1 MKEKKI
7 NPMGLL
13 LKWANKDRKWIILSV
28 LCGFISGILGI
39 GAYIGI
45 YRLMDALVSGSCN
58 GQVVVDNAIL
68 ITTTVILRNIFLGTS
83 GVLSHK
89 GAYGAL
95 FTVRCMVTEHL
106 SKVPLGALNEK
117 RTGDMKTVLNED
129 IEKLERGL
137 AHNLPEFVSYFVG
150 PFVIFF
156 YLLSVNVEL
165 ALISLV
171 PLLFVIGIMVLMFA
185 RMMKVMDRASES
197 ARNFNSV
204 IIEYIHGMRLIKAYN
219 MGSQSFGKFKAA
231 IDSENDLWNEM
242 SIKTGPL
249 YAAFN
254 IALECGMV
262 FLVPIGG
269 RMFLNSSIPAS
280 VFLLFAYVGS
290 MYLTE
295 ILPLQQLAMELAQV
309 FAGVG
314 KVKEI
319 LDIPVF
325 DGEKPYPDKQ
335 DITLEDVTF
344 AYDKEKENVLEHAS
358 MSMKQ
363 GEKVAI
369 VGKSGAYINILTE
382 NVAKYERI
390 LTHKMPNLIKNGV
403 IALMIIVF
411 TSILYM
417 PAGLI
422 MLVAAALF
430 IPELMI
436 SFQIADTY
444 GGRKAVIY
452 NNTVSSVVNYIT
464 GIQTLRAYGMTGV
477 KNEALTRDLKEFSDI
492 NYNYEARGIPVSFFF
507 NILQWLTLP
516 AIMIVSRGPWLEGQ
530 ISGAEFMMLCMVPI
544 LLARI
549 LMSMAID
556 IFSFK
561 DMYISKEYIVKLA
574 NEKEEV
580 QNDEPFMPDN
590 YTIQFRNVFFSYEEG
605 KEVLSHVNLVI
616 PAGKL
621 TAVVG
626 DSGSGKSTIMNLI
639 GKYYEADQGEIMIG
653 NVNIRDYPSEAVL
666 SRIALVDQDVFLFD
680 DTVRENIRHARPEA
694 TDQEIEEACRKAD
707 CEEFINAMP
716 QGYDTRIGENGSF
729 LSVGE
734 RQRLSIARAILRDS
748 PIILLD
754 EATASLDI
762 GNELKVKRAIQN
774 LLQENKTIV
783 MIAHTLPIIR
793 NADQIVVVDHRTVV
807 EVGTH
812 DSLIQKQG
820 KYFNMWK
827 A

>member
-13 LKWANKDRKWIILSV
+13 LKWAGKDRKWIILSV

-68 ITTTVILRNIFLGTS
+68 ITTTVILRHLFLGTS

-95 FTVRCMVTEHL
+95 FTVRCMVTDHL

-219 MGSQSFGKFKAA
+219 MGSESFGKFRAA
-231 IDSENDLWNEM
+231 IISENDLWNEM

-269 RMFLNSSIPAS
+269 RMFLKSSIPAS

-325 DGEKPYPDKQ
+325 DGEKPFPDKQ

-369 VGKSGAYINILTE
+369 VGKSGA
-382 NVAKYERI
+382 
-390 LTHKMPNLIKNGV
+390 
-403 IALMIIVF
+403 
-411 TSILYM
+411 
-417 PAGLI
+417 
-422 MLVAAALF
+422 
-430 IPELMI
+430 
-436 SFQIADTY
+436 
-444 GGRKAVIY
+444 
-452 NNTVSSVVNYIT
+452 
-464 GIQTLRAYGMTGV
+464 
-477 KNEALTRDLKEFSDI
+477 
-492 NYNYEARGIPVSFFF
+492 
-507 NILQWLTLP
+507 
-516 AIMIVSRGPWLEGQ
+516 
-530 ISGAEFMMLCMVPI
+530 
-544 LLARI
+544 
-549 LMSMAID
+549 
-556 IFSFK
+556 
-561 DMYISKEYIVKLA
+561 
-574 NEKEEV
+574 
-580 QNDEPFMPDN
+580 
-590 YTIQFRNVFFSYEEG
+590 
-605 KEVLSHVNLVI
+605 
-616 PAGKL
+616 
-621 TAVVG
+621 
-626 DSGSGKSTIMNLI
+626 GKSTIIQLI
-639 GKYYEADQGEIMIG
+639 SRFYEADKG
-653 NVNIRDYPSEAVL
+653 NVYIGGVNVKHINYEELLKHIAIVFQNNFMTSGTVL
-666 SRIALVDQDVFLFD
+666 
-680 DTVRENIRHARPEA
+680 ENIRMSSDASLE
-694 TDQEIEEACRKAD
+694 QVRKAAKEAQID
-707 CEEFINAMP
+707 DYIMSLPEQYNTKMGTIAARFSGGEK
-716 QGYDTRIGENGSF
+716 QRIA
-729 LSVGE
+729 
-734 RQRLSIARAILRDS
+734 IARAILKNA
-748 PIILLD
+748 PILILD
-754 EATASLDI
+754 EATSAADPENQAQI
-762 GNELKVKRAIQN
+762 DKAIAN
-774 LLQENKTIV
+774 LCKNKTVLIV
-783 MIAHTLPIIR
+783 AHRLDVVKMCDKVAVIEDKTIR
-793 NADQIVVVDHRTVV
+793 AF
-807 EVGTH
+807 GTH
-812 DSLIQKQG
+812 EEVLATNEYYKNAWNTYKEARKVRYEI
-820 KYFNMWK
+820 

>member
-13 LKWANKDRKWIILSV
+13 LKWAGKDRKWIILSV

-68 ITTTVILRNIFLGTS
+68 ITTTVILRHIFLGTS

-165 ALISLV
+165 ALISLI

-197 ARNFNSV
+197 ARDFNSV

-219 MGSQSFGKFKAA
+219 MGSESFGKFRAA
-231 IDSENDLWNEM
+231 IISENDLWKEM

-325 DGEKPYPDKQ
+325 DGEKPFPDKQ

-369 VGKSGAYINILTE
+369 VGRSGA
-382 NVAKYERI
+382 
-390 LTHKMPNLIKNGV
+390 
-403 IALMIIVF
+403 
-411 TSILYM
+411 
-417 PAGLI
+417 
-422 MLVAAALF
+422 
-430 IPELMI
+430 
-436 SFQIADTY
+436 
-444 GGRKAVIY
+444 
-452 NNTVSSVVNYIT
+452 
-464 GIQTLRAYGMTGV
+464 
-477 KNEALTRDLKEFSDI
+477 
-492 NYNYEARGIPVSFFF
+492 
-507 NILQWLTLP
+507 
-516 AIMIVSRGPWLEGQ
+516 
-530 ISGAEFMMLCMVPI
+530 
-544 LLARI
+544 
-549 LMSMAID
+549 
-556 IFSFK
+556 
-561 DMYISKEYIVKLA
+561 
-574 NEKEEV
+574 
-580 QNDEPFMPDN
+580 
-590 YTIQFRNVFFSYEEG
+590 
-605 KEVLSHVNLVI
+605 
-616 PAGKL
+616 
-621 TAVVG
+621 
-626 DSGSGKSTIMNLI
+626 GKSTIIQLI
-639 GKYYEADQGEIMIG
+639 SRFYEADKG
-653 NVNIRDYPSEAVL
+653 NVCIGGVNVKHINYEELFKHIAIVFQNNFMTSGTVL
-666 SRIALVDQDVFLFD
+666 
-680 DTVRENIRHARPEA
+680 ENIRMSSDASLE
-694 TDQEIEEACRKAD
+694 QVRKAAKEAQID
-707 CEEFINAMP
+707 DYIMSLPEQYNTKMVTIAARFSGGEK
-716 QGYDTRIGENGSF
+716 QRIA
-729 LSVGE
+729 
-734 RQRLSIARAILRDS
+734 IARAILKNA
-748 PIILLD
+748 PILILD
-754 EATASLDI
+754 EATSAADPENQAQI
-762 GNELKVKRAIQN
+762 DKAIAN
-774 LLQENKTIV
+774 LCKNKTVLIV
-783 MIAHTLPIIR
+783 AHRL
-793 NADQIVVVDHRTVV
+793 DVVKMCDKVAVV
-807 EVGTH
+807 EDKTIRAFGTH
-812 DSLIQKQG
+812 EEVLATNEYYKNAWNTYKEARKVRYEI
-820 KYFNMWK
+820 

>member
-13 LKWANKDRKWIILSV
+13 LKWAGKDRKWIILSV

-68 ITTTVILRNIFLGTS
+68 IITTVILRHIFLGTS

-165 ALISLV
+165 ALISLI

-197 ARNFNSV
+197 ARDFNSV

-219 MGSQSFGKFKAA
+219 MGSESFGKFRAA
-231 IDSENDLWNEM
+231 IISENDLWKEM

-325 DGEKPYPDKQ
+325 DGEKPFPDKQ

-369 VGKSGAYINILTE
+369 VGRSGA
-382 NVAKYERI
+382 
-390 LTHKMPNLIKNGV
+390 
-403 IALMIIVF
+403 
-411 TSILYM
+411 
-417 PAGLI
+417 
-422 MLVAAALF
+422 
-430 IPELMI
+430 
-436 SFQIADTY
+436 
-444 GGRKAVIY
+444 
-452 NNTVSSVVNYIT
+452 
-464 GIQTLRAYGMTGV
+464 
-477 KNEALTRDLKEFSDI
+477 
-492 NYNYEARGIPVSFFF
+492 
-507 NILQWLTLP
+507 
-516 AIMIVSRGPWLEGQ
+516 
-530 ISGAEFMMLCMVPI
+530 
-544 LLARI
+544 
-549 LMSMAID
+549 
-556 IFSFK
+556 
-561 DMYISKEYIVKLA
+561 
-574 NEKEEV
+574 
-580 QNDEPFMPDN
+580 
-590 YTIQFRNVFFSYEEG
+590 
-605 KEVLSHVNLVI
+605 
-616 PAGKL
+616 
-621 TAVVG
+621 
-626 DSGSGKSTIMNLI
+626 GKSTIIQLI
-639 GKYYEADQGEIMIG
+639 SRFYEADKG
-653 NVNIRDYPSEAVL
+653 NVCIGGVNVKHINYEELLKHIAIVFQNNFMTSGTVL
-666 SRIALVDQDVFLFD
+666 
-680 DTVRENIRHARPEA
+680 ENIRMSSDASLE
-694 TDQEIEEACRKAD
+694 QVRKAAKEAQID
-707 CEEFINAMP
+707 DYIMSLPEQYNTKMVTIAARFSGGEK
-716 QGYDTRIGENGSF
+716 QRIA
-729 LSVGE
+729 
-734 RQRLSIARAILRDS
+734 IARAILKNA
-748 PIILLD
+748 PILILD
-754 EATASLDI
+754 EATSAADPENQAQI
-762 GNELKVKRAIQN
+762 DKAIAN
-774 LLQENKTIV
+774 LCKNKTVLIV
-783 MIAHTLPIIR
+783 AHRL
-793 NADQIVVVDHRTVV
+793 DVVKMCDKVAVV
-807 EVGTH
+807 EDKTIRAFGTH
-812 DSLIQKQG
+812 EEVLATNEYYKNAWNTYKEARKVRYEI
-820 KYFNMWK
+820 

>member
-1 MKEKKI
+1 MKEKRI

-68 ITTTVILRNIFLGTS
+68 ITTTVILRHLFLGTS

-219 MGSQSFGKFKAA
+219 MGSESFGKFRAA
-231 IDSENDLWNEM
+231 IISENDLWNEM

-269 RMFLNSSIPAS
+269 RMFLKSSIPAS

-309 FAGVG
+309 FAGVS

-325 DGEKPYPDKQ
+325 DGEKPFPDKQ

-369 VGKSGAYINILTE
+369 VGKSGA
-382 NVAKYERI
+382 
-390 LTHKMPNLIKNGV
+390 
-403 IALMIIVF
+403 
-411 TSILYM
+411 
-417 PAGLI
+417 
-422 MLVAAALF
+422 
-430 IPELMI
+430 
-436 SFQIADTY
+436 
-444 GGRKAVIY
+444 
-452 NNTVSSVVNYIT
+452 
-464 GIQTLRAYGMTGV
+464 
-477 KNEALTRDLKEFSDI
+477 
-492 NYNYEARGIPVSFFF
+492 
-507 NILQWLTLP
+507 
-516 AIMIVSRGPWLEGQ
+516 
-530 ISGAEFMMLCMVPI
+530 
-544 LLARI
+544 
-549 LMSMAID
+549 
-556 IFSFK
+556 
-561 DMYISKEYIVKLA
+561 
-574 NEKEEV
+574 
-580 QNDEPFMPDN
+580 
-590 YTIQFRNVFFSYEEG
+590 
-605 KEVLSHVNLVI
+605 
-616 PAGKL
+616 
-621 TAVVG
+621 
-626 DSGSGKSTIMNLI
+626 GKSTIIQLI
-639 GKYYEADQGEIMIG
+639 SRFYEADKG
-653 NVNIRDYPSEAVL
+653 NVYIGGVNVKHINYEELLKYIAIVFQNNFMTSGTVL
-666 SRIALVDQDVFLFD
+666 
-680 DTVRENIRHARPEA
+680 ENIRMSSDASLE
-694 TDQEIEEACRKAD
+694 QVRKAAKEAQID
-707 CEEFINAMP
+707 DYIMSLPEQYNTKMGTIAARFSGGEK
-716 QGYDTRIGENGSF
+716 QRIA
-729 LSVGE
+729 
-734 RQRLSIARAILRDS
+734 IARAILKNA
-748 PIILLD
+748 PILILD
-754 EATASLDI
+754 EATSAADPENQAQI
-762 GNELKVKRAIQN
+762 DKAIAN
-774 LLQENKTIV
+774 LCKNKTVLIV
-783 MIAHTLPIIR
+783 AHRL
-793 NADQIVVVDHRTVV
+793 DVVKLCDKVAVV
-807 EVGTH
+807 EDKTIRAFGTH
-812 DSLIQKQG
+812 EEVLAANEYYKNAWNTYKEARKVRYEI
-820 KYFNMWK
+820 

>member
-13 LKWANKDRKWIILSV
+13 LKWAGKDRKWIILSV

-68 ITTTVILRNIFLGTS
+68 IITTVILRHIFLGTS

-165 ALISLV
+165 ALISLI

-197 ARNFNSV
+197 ARDFNSV

-219 MGSQSFGKFKAA
+219 MGSESFGKFRAA
-231 IDSENDLWNEM
+231 IISENDLWKEM

-325 DGEKPYPDKQ
+325 DGEKPFPDKQ

-369 VGKSGAYINILTE
+369 VGRSGA
-382 NVAKYERI
+382 
-390 LTHKMPNLIKNGV
+390 
-403 IALMIIVF
+403 
-411 TSILYM
+411 
-417 PAGLI
+417 
-422 MLVAAALF
+422 
-430 IPELMI
+430 
-436 SFQIADTY
+436 
-444 GGRKAVIY
+444 
-452 NNTVSSVVNYIT
+452 
-464 GIQTLRAYGMTGV
+464 
-477 KNEALTRDLKEFSDI
+477 
-492 NYNYEARGIPVSFFF
+492 
-507 NILQWLTLP
+507 
-516 AIMIVSRGPWLEGQ
+516 
-530 ISGAEFMMLCMVPI
+530 
-544 LLARI
+544 
-549 LMSMAID
+549 
-556 IFSFK
+556 
-561 DMYISKEYIVKLA
+561 
-574 NEKEEV
+574 
-580 QNDEPFMPDN
+580 
-590 YTIQFRNVFFSYEEG
+590 
-605 KEVLSHVNLVI
+605 
-616 PAGKL
+616 
-621 TAVVG
+621 
-626 DSGSGKSTIMNLI
+626 GKSTIIQLI
-639 GKYYEADQGEIMIG
+639 SRFYEADKG
-653 NVNIRDYPSEAVL
+653 NVCIGGVNVKHINYEELLKHIAIVFQNNFMTSGTVL
-666 SRIALVDQDVFLFD
+666 
-680 DTVRENIRHARPEA
+680 ENIRMSSDASLE
-694 TDQEIEEACRKAD
+694 QVRKAAKEAQID
-707 CEEFINAMP
+707 DHIMSLPEQYNTKMVTIAARFSGGEK
-716 QGYDTRIGENGSF
+716 QRIA
-729 LSVGE
+729 
-734 RQRLSIARAILRDS
+734 IARAILKNA
-748 PIILLD
+748 PILILD
-754 EATASLDI
+754 EATSAADPENQAQI
-762 GNELKVKRAIQN
+762 DKAIAN
-774 LLQENKTIV
+774 LCKNKTVLIV
-783 MIAHTLPIIR
+783 AHRL
-793 NADQIVVVDHRTVV
+793 DVVKMCDKVAVV
-807 EVGTH
+807 EDKTIRAFGTH
-812 DSLIQKQG
+812 EEVLATNEYYKNAWNTYKEARKVRYEI
-820 KYFNMWK
+820 

>member
-13 LKWANKDRKWIILSV
+13 LRWAGKDRKWIILSV
-28 LCGFISGILGI
+28 VCGFISGILGI

-45 YRLMDALVSGSCN
+45 YRLMDALVSGRCN

-68 ITTTVILRNIFLGTS
+68 ITTTVILRHLFLGTS

-219 MGSQSFGKFKAA
+219 MGSESFGKFRAA
-231 IDSENDLWNEM
+231 IVSENDLWNEM

-325 DGEKPYPDKQ
+325 DGEKPFPDKQ

-369 VGKSGAYINILTE
+369 VGKSGA
-382 NVAKYERI
+382 
-390 LTHKMPNLIKNGV
+390 
-403 IALMIIVF
+403 
-411 TSILYM
+411 
-417 PAGLI
+417 
-422 MLVAAALF
+422 
-430 IPELMI
+430 
-436 SFQIADTY
+436 
-444 GGRKAVIY
+444 
-452 NNTVSSVVNYIT
+452 
-464 GIQTLRAYGMTGV
+464 
-477 KNEALTRDLKEFSDI
+477 
-492 NYNYEARGIPVSFFF
+492 
-507 NILQWLTLP
+507 
-516 AIMIVSRGPWLEGQ
+516 
-530 ISGAEFMMLCMVPI
+530 
-544 LLARI
+544 
-549 LMSMAID
+549 
-556 IFSFK
+556 
-561 DMYISKEYIVKLA
+561 
-574 NEKEEV
+574 
-580 QNDEPFMPDN
+580 
-590 YTIQFRNVFFSYEEG
+590 
-605 KEVLSHVNLVI
+605 
-616 PAGKL
+616 
-621 TAVVG
+621 
-626 DSGSGKSTIMNLI
+626 GKSTIIQLI
-639 GKYYEADQGEIMIG
+639 SRFYEADKGNIYIG
-653 NVNIRDYPSEAVL
+653 GVNVKHINYEELLKHIAIVFQNNFMTSGTVL
-666 SRIALVDQDVFLFD
+666 
-680 DTVRENIRHARPEA
+680 ENIRMSSDASLE
-694 TDQEIEEACRKAD
+694 QVRKAAKEAQID
-707 CEEFINAMP
+707 DYIMSLPEQYNTKMGTIAARFSGGEK
-716 QGYDTRIGENGSF
+716 QRIA
-729 LSVGE
+729 
-734 RQRLSIARAILRDS
+734 IARAILKNA
-748 PIILLD
+748 PILILD
-754 EATASLDI
+754 EATSAADPENQAQI
-762 GNELKVKRAIQN
+762 DKAIAN
-774 LLQENKTIV
+774 LCKNKTVLIV
-783 MIAHTLPIIR
+783 AHRLDVVKLCDKVAVIEDKTIR
-793 NADQIVVVDHRTVV
+793 AF
-807 EVGTH
+807 GTH
-812 DSLIQKQG
+812 EEVLATSEYYKNAWNTYKEARKVRYEI
-820 KYFNMWK
+820 

>member
-13 LKWANKDRKWIILSV
+13 LKWAGKDRKWIILSV

-68 ITTTVILRNIFLGTS
+68 ITTTVILRHIFLGTS

-150 PFVIFF
+150 HFVIFF

-165 ALISLV
+165 ALISLI

-197 ARNFNSV
+197 ARDFNSV

-219 MGSQSFGKFKAA
+219 MGSESFGKFRAA
-231 IDSENDLWNEM
+231 IISENDLWKEM

-325 DGEKPYPDKQ
+325 DGEKPFPDKQ

-369 VGKSGAYINILTE
+369 VGRSGA
-382 NVAKYERI
+382 
-390 LTHKMPNLIKNGV
+390 
-403 IALMIIVF
+403 
-411 TSILYM
+411 
-417 PAGLI
+417 
-422 MLVAAALF
+422 
-430 IPELMI
+430 
-436 SFQIADTY
+436 
-444 GGRKAVIY
+444 
-452 NNTVSSVVNYIT
+452 
-464 GIQTLRAYGMTGV
+464 
-477 KNEALTRDLKEFSDI
+477 
-492 NYNYEARGIPVSFFF
+492 
-507 NILQWLTLP
+507 
-516 AIMIVSRGPWLEGQ
+516 
-530 ISGAEFMMLCMVPI
+530 
-544 LLARI
+544 
-549 LMSMAID
+549 
-556 IFSFK
+556 
-561 DMYISKEYIVKLA
+561 
-574 NEKEEV
+574 
-580 QNDEPFMPDN
+580 
-590 YTIQFRNVFFSYEEG
+590 
-605 KEVLSHVNLVI
+605 
-616 PAGKL
+616 
-621 TAVVG
+621 
-626 DSGSGKSTIMNLI
+626 GKSTIIQLI
-639 GKYYEADQGEIMIG
+639 SRFYEADKG
-653 NVNIRDYPSEAVL
+653 NVCIGGVNVKHINYEELLKHIAIVFQNNFMTSGTVL
-666 SRIALVDQDVFLFD
+666 
-680 DTVRENIRHARPEA
+680 ENIRMSTDASLEQVREAAKEAQIDDYIMSLPEQYNTKMVTIAARFSGGEK
-694 TDQEIEEACRKAD
+694 Q
-707 CEEFINAMP
+707 
-716 QGYDTRIGENGSF
+716 RIA
-729 LSVGE
+729 
-734 RQRLSIARAILRDS
+734 IARAILKNA
-748 PIILLD
+748 PILILD
-754 EATASLDI
+754 EATSAADPENQAQI
-762 GNELKVKRAIQN
+762 DKAIAN
-774 LLQENKTIV
+774 LCKNKTVLIV
-783 MIAHTLPIIR
+783 AHRL
-793 NADQIVVVDHRTVV
+793 DVVKMCDKVAVV
-807 EVGTH
+807 EDKTIRAFGTH
-812 DSLIQKQG
+812 EEVLATNEYYKNAWNTYKEARKVRYEI
-820 KYFNMWK
+820 

>member
-13 LKWANKDRKWIILSV
+13 LKWAGKDRKWIILSV
-28 LCGFISGILGI
+28 VCGFISGILGI

-58 GQVVVDNAIL
+58 GQTVVDNAIL
-68 ITTTVILRNIFLGTS
+68 ITTTVILRHIFLGTS

-185 RMMKVMDRASES
+185 RMMRVMDRASES

-219 MGSQSFGKFKAA
+219 MGSQSFVKFKAA

-325 DGEKPYPDKQ
+325 DGEKPFPDKQ

-344 AYDKEKENVLEHAS
+344 AYDKEKENVLEYAS

-369 VGKSGAYINILTE
+369 VGKSGA
-382 NVAKYERI
+382 
-390 LTHKMPNLIKNGV
+390 
-403 IALMIIVF
+403 
-411 TSILYM
+411 
-417 PAGLI
+417 
-422 MLVAAALF
+422 
-430 IPELMI
+430 
-436 SFQIADTY
+436 
-444 GGRKAVIY
+444 
-452 NNTVSSVVNYIT
+452 
-464 GIQTLRAYGMTGV
+464 
-477 KNEALTRDLKEFSDI
+477 
-492 NYNYEARGIPVSFFF
+492 
-507 NILQWLTLP
+507 
-516 AIMIVSRGPWLEGQ
+516 
-530 ISGAEFMMLCMVPI
+530 
-544 LLARI
+544 
-549 LMSMAID
+549 
-556 IFSFK
+556 
-561 DMYISKEYIVKLA
+561 
-574 NEKEEV
+574 
-580 QNDEPFMPDN
+580 
-590 YTIQFRNVFFSYEEG
+590 
-605 KEVLSHVNLVI
+605 
-616 PAGKL
+616 
-621 TAVVG
+621 
-626 DSGSGKSTIMNLI
+626 GKSTIIQLI
-639 GKYYEADQGEIMIG
+639 SRFYEADKG
-653 NVNIRDYPSEAVL
+653 NVYIGGENVKHINYEELLKHIAIVFQNNFMTPGTVL
-666 SRIALVDQDVFLFD
+666 
-680 DTVRENIRHARPEA
+680 ENIRMSSDASLE
-694 TDQEIEEACRKAD
+694 QVRKAAKEAQID
-707 CEEFINAMP
+707 DYIMSLPEQYNTKMGTIAARFSGGEK
-716 QGYDTRIGENGSF
+716 QRIA
-729 LSVGE
+729 
-734 RQRLSIARAILRDS
+734 IARAILKNA
-748 PIILLD
+748 PILILD
-754 EATASLDI
+754 EATSAADPENQTQI
-762 GNELKVKRAIQN
+762 DKAIAN
-774 LLQENKTIV
+774 LCKNKTVLIV
-783 MIAHTLPIIR
+783 AHRL
-793 NADQIVVVDHRTVV
+793 DVVKMCDKVAVV
-807 EVGTH
+807 EDRTIRAFGTH
-812 DSLIQKQG
+812 EEVLATNEYYKNAWNTYKEARKVRYEI
-820 KYFNMWK
+820 

>member
-13 LKWANKDRKWIILSV
+13 LKWAGKDRKWIILSV
-28 LCGFISGILGI
+28 VCGFISGILGI

-58 GQVVVDNAIL
+58 GQTVVDNAIL
-68 ITTTVILRNIFLGTS
+68 ITTTVILRHIFLGTS

-185 RMMKVMDRASES
+185 RMMRVMDRASES

-219 MGSQSFGKFKAA
+219 MGSQSFVKFKAA

-325 DGEKPYPDKQ
+325 DGEKPFPDKQ

-344 AYDKEKENVLEHAS
+344 AYDEGKENVLEHAS

-369 VGKSGAYINILTE
+369 VGKSG
-382 NVAKYERI
+382 V
-390 LTHKMPNLIKNGV
+390 
-403 IALMIIVF
+403 
-411 TSILYM
+411 
-417 PAGLI
+417 
-422 MLVAAALF
+422 
-430 IPELMI
+430 
-436 SFQIADTY
+436 
-444 GGRKAVIY
+444 
-452 NNTVSSVVNYIT
+452 
-464 GIQTLRAYGMTGV
+464 
-477 KNEALTRDLKEFSDI
+477 
-492 NYNYEARGIPVSFFF
+492 
-507 NILQWLTLP
+507 
-516 AIMIVSRGPWLEGQ
+516 
-530 ISGAEFMMLCMVPI
+530 
-544 LLARI
+544 
-549 LMSMAID
+549 
-556 IFSFK
+556 
-561 DMYISKEYIVKLA
+561 
-574 NEKEEV
+574 
-580 QNDEPFMPDN
+580 
-590 YTIQFRNVFFSYEEG
+590 
-605 KEVLSHVNLVI
+605 
-616 PAGKL
+616 
-621 TAVVG
+621 
-626 DSGSGKSTIMNLI
+626 GKSTIIQLI
-639 GKYYEADQGEIMIG
+639 SRFYEADKG
-653 NVNIRDYPSEAVL
+653 NVYIGGVNVKHINYEELLKHIAIVFQNNFMTSGTVL
-666 SRIALVDQDVFLFD
+666 
-680 DTVRENIRHARPEA
+680 ENIRMSSDASLE
-694 TDQEIEEACRKAD
+694 QVRKAAKEAQID
-707 CEEFINAMP
+707 DYIMSLPEQYNTKMGTIAARFSGGEK
-716 QGYDTRIGENGSF
+716 QRIT
-729 LSVGE
+729 
-734 RQRLSIARAILRDS
+734 IARAILKNA
-748 PIILLD
+748 PILILD
-754 EATASLDI
+754 EATSAADPENQAQI
-762 GNELKVKRAIQN
+762 DKAIAN
-774 LLQENKTIV
+774 LCKNKTVLIV
-783 MIAHTLPIIR
+783 AHRL
-793 NADQIVVVDHRTVV
+793 DVVKMCDKVAVV
-807 EVGTH
+807 EDRTIRAFGTH
-812 DSLIQKQG
+812 EEVLAANEYYKNAWNTYKEARKVRYEI
-820 KYFNMWK
+820 